1 MRPFDWAVVI
11 AYLIWVV
18 GDGLRQ
24 ARRSKD
30 LEGYMV
36 ASRSLPWWMVGLSVM
51 ATQLSA
57 ITMIGTTGQAYING
71 MRFLQNYYALP
82 IAMIILSAT
91 LVPFFH
97 RANVFTAYQYLEQRF
112 DSKTRTFTALLFLFS
127 RSLSCSVIISAP
139 AVVMSVILG
148 LSVTQTCLLI
158 GIPTTVFTMF
168 GGVRAVAYTDVKQM
182 FAVVISLVSAVV
194 ILIIGLPH
202 NVGVD
207 DALRIAGTTGRLQM
221 FDFRLNFTEQYT
233 FWSGTIAAL
242 FLFLSYFGTDQS
254 QVQRYLAAKSVDEAR
269 SSLLMSAFWKIPLQA
284 LVLIVGVFMFTFYL
298 FVHPPMLF
306 NPVHE
311 PQIRESAR
319 AADYAALE
327 QEFDAAIANRRTAA
341 EQLAASDDSS
351 RAEKTAAFK
360 SSDEEVKRVR
370 AAAVGIVRDVS
381 GDRGYNDVNYVF
393 PTFVTTKVPLGLA
406 GLIVAA
412 ILVAAMS
419 ASSAELTALSTAS
432 VIDFYKRFGP
442 KDADDAHVLMA
453 SRIATMFWGLFA
465 SLVAIWAVE
474 LGSLIEVV
482 NRFGSLFYG
491 SILGV
496 FILAVGFPRANGNGA
511 FAGMIVGMTV
521 IVSLAT
527 FTKLAFL
534 WHNPIGAIVVVS
546 VGMTVSLLTPKK

>member
-1 MRPFDWAVVI
+1 MRPIDWAVVI

-30 LEGYMV
+30 LEGFMV

-97 RANVFTAYQYLEQRF
+97 RASVFTAYQYLEQRF

-158 GIPTTVFTMF
+158 GIPTTIFTMF

-182 FAVVISLVSAVV
+182 FAVIISLVSAVV
-194 ILIIGLPH
+194 FLI
-202 NVGVD
+202 
-207 DALRIAGTTGRLQM
+207 
-221 FDFRLNFTEQYT
+221 
-233 FWSGTIAAL
+233 
-242 FLFLSYFGTDQS
+242 LSYFGTDQS

-298 FVHPPMLF
+298 FAHPPMLF

-311 PQIRESAR
+311 QQIRESAR

-341 EQLAASDDSS
+341 EQLAASDDTT
-351 RAEKTAAFK
+351 RADKTA
-360 SSDEEVKRVR
+360 R
-370 AAAVGIVRDVS
+370 
-381 GDRGYNDVNYVF
+381 
-393 PTFVTTKVPLGLA
+393 
-406 GLIVAA
+406 
-412 ILVAAMS
+412 
-419 ASSAELTALSTAS
+419 
-432 VIDFYKRFGP
+432 
-442 KDADDAHVLMA
+442 
-453 SRIATMFWGLFA
+453 
-465 SLVAIWAVE
+465 
-474 LGSLIEVV
+474 
-482 NRFGSLFYG
+482 
-491 SILGV
+491 
-496 FILAVGFPRANGNGA
+496 
-511 FAGMIVGMTV
+511 
-521 IVSLAT
+521 
-527 FTKLAFL
+527 
-534 WHNPIGAIVVVS
+534 
-546 VGMTVSLLTPKK
+546 

>member
-1 MRPFDWAVVI
+1 MRPLDWAVVI

-82 IAMIILSAT
+82 LAMIILSAT

-182 FAVVISLVSAVV
+182 FAVIISLVSAVV
-194 ILIIGLPH
+194 ILIIGLPDSVS
-202 NVGVD
+202 VG
-207 DALRIAGTTGRLQM
+207 DALRVAGTTGRLQM

-254 QVQRYLAAKSVDEAR
+254 QVQRYLSAKSVDEAR

-284 LVLIVGVFMFTFYL
+284 LVLIVGVLTFTFYL
-298 FVHPPMLF
+298 FTQPPMLF
-306 NPVHE
+306 NPVHDG
-311 PQIRESAR
+311 QVRTSGR
-319 AADYAALE
+319 AAEYSSL
-327 QEFDAAIANRRTAA
+327 QQQFDSAIAGRRQAATAFA
-341 EQLAASDDSS
+341 VADESVKPAA
-351 RAEKTAAFK
+351 AAAFK
-360 SSDEEVKRVR
+360 AADDEVKRVR
-370 AAAVGIVRDVS
+370 LAAVGIVKDVS
-381 GDRGYNDVNYVF
+381 GD
-393 PTFVTTKVPLGLA
+393 T
-406 GLIVAA
+406 
-412 ILVAAMS
+412 S
-419 ASSAELTALSTAS
+419 
-432 VIDFYKRFGP
+432 
-442 KDADDAHVLMA
+442 
-453 SRIATMFWGLFA
+453 
-465 SLVAIWAVE
+465 
-474 LGSLIEVV
+474 
-482 NRFGSLFYG
+482 
-491 SILGV
+491 
-496 FILAVGFPRANGNGA
+496 
-511 FAGMIVGMTV
+511 
-521 IVSLAT
+521 
-527 FTKLAFL
+527 
-534 WHNPIGAIVVVS
+534 
-546 VGMTVSLLTPKK
+546 